1 MTIYGNNESCQSI
14 LIIIA
19 DDNNGKDSSNETSN
33 RIEKQTGRQIDG
45 QTYWLTGKQ
54 TERRTHEQLE

>member
-1 MTIYGNNESCQSI
+1 MVVLDVSMTIYGNNESCQSI

-19 DDNNGKDSSNETSN
+19 NDNNSKDSIDDDSESSNETSN

-45 QTYWLTGKQ
+45 QTY
-54 TERRTHEQLE
+54 